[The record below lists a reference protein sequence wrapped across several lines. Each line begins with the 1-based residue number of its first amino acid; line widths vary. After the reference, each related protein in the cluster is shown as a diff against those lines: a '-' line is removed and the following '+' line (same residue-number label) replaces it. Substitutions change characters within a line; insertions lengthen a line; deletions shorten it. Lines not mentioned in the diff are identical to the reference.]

1 MAPSV
6 QLFADNRTPLPS
18 TRIDRFQT
26 LLAMLLVVGSGCL
39 IAAALVY
46 SRMETVAAS
55 RDLTRSIVQVMAEQ
69 NARTLQA
76 VDQKMQYL
84 AAKLA
89 RMNDIAL
96 IGQRSTDLLLRDQLV
111 GLALVRS
118 FRVTDAR
125 GRVIA
130 ASDAGYLAANMA
142 DTGYFRAYQQQPD
155 AGFFLDAPVRQPG
168 TGAWLITAAYPLR
181 DGDGALLGILTAALD
196 PRYFEKLWRAID
208 LGPDGTIDLYR
219 RDGILMASS
228 AADAVPGRA
237 SDDGAVLAA
246 IGAGVN
252 VWRAPWLGGSG
263 ASERMLISRAL
274 TDYPQLTLVA
284 RRSFHALLSP
294 WRRFS
299 MILFATWL
307 AACAFIALLYA
318 LLRKT
323 WLQHQEAAETLR
335 VSEQKFSAAFRASPD
350 AILIT
355 RADDGK
361 FVEVSDSATRLIGY
375 ARDELVG
382 HSSLDLDLWRN
393 PAERERY
400 VNAMKTHGRVT
411 DMEAEFR
418 NRSGE
423 TRIGQ
428 MSGELIMIGGA
439 PHILGI
445 IRDITDTKRRDELIW
460 KQARFDPLTQL
471 PNRIMFV
478 EQLRA
483 HIDAAQA
490 GSAGFS
496 LLMLDLDQFKEVND
510 TLGHSKGDQLL
521 LDVARRI
528 TDCVPAAAIIAR
540 LGGDEFAIILRDPG
554 DGGEIDDVLACL
566 VSAIHAPFM
575 LDQDRVFISVSVGV
589 ARFPDGG
596 ADMAE
601 LLRHADQAMYA
612 AKHSGRNRYC
622 HFHPGLQDAAQERAK
637 LTADLRTALLNAEFE
652 LYYQPIVE
660 LATGR
665 IRKAEALLR
674 WNHPQRGQIGPAE
687 FIALAE
693 TSGLIVEIGEWVF
706 EQAARQAH
714 RMRAIADAAFQI
726 SVNVSPVQIHSNNA
740 LPARWLARLHAIGLA
755 PDAMALE
762 ITEGVLLDLSGEV
775 EDALRAFTTAG
786 AEIAL
791 DDFGTGYSSLAYL
804 RKFDIDYLKI
814 DRSFVH
820 NVDSNPQDLELCE
833 AIVAMAHKLG
843 LKVIVEGI
851 ETARQHDLMRG
862 MDCDFGQGYF
872 FSVPTPAHRFE
883 ALVQAPA
890 PGGRD

>member
-1 MAPSV
+1 
-6 QLFADNRTPLPS
+6 
-18 TRIDRFQT
+18 
-26 LLAMLLVVGSGCL
+26 MLLVVGSGCL
-39 IAAALVY
+39 IAAALAY
-46 SRMETVAAS
+46 SRMETVDTS

-69 NARTLQA
+69 NAHALQS
-76 VDQKMQYL
+76 VDQNMQYL

-89 RMNDIAL
+89 GMNDIEL
-96 IGQRSTDLLLRDQLV
+96 IGRRSTDVLLREQLV
-111 GLALVRS
+111 GLPLVRV
-118 FRVTDAR
+118 FRVLDAQ
-125 GRVIA
+125 GLVIA
-130 ASDAGYLAANMA
+130 ESDAGHLSASMA

-155 AGFFLDAPVRQPG
+155 TGFFLDIPVRQPG
-168 TGAWLITAAYPLR
+168 TGAWLITATFPLR
-181 DGDGALLGILTAALD
+181 NDEGKLLGILTAAMD
-196 PRYFEKLWRAID
+196 PRYFEKMWRAID
-208 LGPDGTIDLYR
+208 LGPDGAIDLYR

-228 AADAVPGRA
+228 TGSDAALGRA
-237 SDDGAVLAA
+237 SDDPAVLAA
-246 IGAGVN
+246 IGSGVN
-252 VWRAPWLGGSG
+252 VLRAPWFGTSSG
-263 ASERMLISRAL
+263 TDRMLIGRAL
-274 TDYPQLTLVA
+274 SDYPQLTLVA

-294 WRRFS
+294 WRKFS
-299 MILFATWL
+299 LVLFATWL
-307 AACAFIALLYA
+307 AACAFIATLYA

-323 WLQHQEAAETLR
+323 WIQRHEAVETLR

-355 RADDGK
+355 RADNGK
-361 FVEVSDSATRLIGY
+361 FVEVSDSATRLIGVS
-375 ARDELVG
+375 RDELIG

-393 PAERERY
+393 PDDREHY
-400 VNAMKTHGRVT
+400 VNAMKANGRVT

-418 NRSGE
+418 IRSGE
-423 TRIGQ
+423 VRIGQ
-428 MSGELIMIGGA
+428 MSGELIEIGGA
-439 PHILGI
+439 VHILGI
-445 IRDITDTKRRDELIW
+445 IRDITDMKRREELIW
-460 KQARFDPLTQL
+460 KQARFDSLTHL
-471 PNRIMFV
+471 PNRTMFV

-490 GSAGFS
+490 RSTGFS

-521 LDVARRI
+521 LEVARRI

-540 LGGDEFAIILRDPG
+540 LGGDEFAIILREPDDPV
-554 DGGEIDDVLACL
+554 EIEAVLACL

-589 ARFPDGG
+589 ARFPDAGT
-596 ADMAE
+596 DMAE

-622 HFHPGLQDAAQERAK
+622 HFHQGLQDASQERSK
-637 LTADLRTALLNAEFE
+637 LTSDLRTALQDAEFE

-674 WNHPQRGQIGPAE
+674 WNHALRGQIGPAE
-687 FIALAE
+687 FIGLAE
-693 TSGLIVEIGEWVF
+693 TSGLILEIGEWVF

-714 RMRAIADAAFQI
+714 RMRRIAAVEFQI
-726 SVNVSPVQIHSNNA
+726 SVNVSPVQIHGNSE
-740 LPARWLARLHAIGLA
+740 LPANWLARLRAIGVA
-755 PDAMALE
+755 PAAIALE

-775 EDALRAFTTAG
+775 EGTLRAFTTAG
-786 AEIAL
+786 AQIAL

-820 NVDSNPQDLELCE
+820 NVDSDPQDLALCE

-851 ETARQHDLMRG
+851 ETARQFDLMKNMG
-862 MDCDFGQGYF
+862 CDFGQGYF
-872 FSVPTPAHRFE
+872 FSVPLPSQQFE
-883 ALVQAPA
+883 ALVQAPMR
-890 PGGRD
+890 GDHG